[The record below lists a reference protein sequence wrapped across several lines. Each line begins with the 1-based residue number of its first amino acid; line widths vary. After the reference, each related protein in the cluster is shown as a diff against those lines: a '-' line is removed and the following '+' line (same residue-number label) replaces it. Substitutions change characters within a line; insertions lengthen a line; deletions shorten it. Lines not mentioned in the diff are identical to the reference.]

1 MRERLPLRFIL
12 AGLGLLIALWFLRH
26 ALAPFFIALVAAY
39 LLDPVVARLEKRLG
53 RPLAVALVLL
63 LAVGA
68 IAGALRLFLPWLTDQ
83 VQRLIANLP
92 AWQEAL
98 LKKTGP
104 WLASHPWAAAKLKAV
119 AGGLEPADLLA
130 SLKGAGGG
138 LLGFVLG
145 LLELIL
151 VPLILYFLLLEGRAM
166 LATAESIVPPRLRP
180 RADRMMAAIHAR
192 LGGYIRGQLSVALL
206 MALLQSFTLMILG
219 VPYAA
224 LLGLLAGAATIIPG
238 SPYLVALPS
247 ALTLAY
253 LNGSRG
259 GSLALVGV
267 VFVAVQ
273 QIEAL
278 YLTPVWV
285 GRASKLHP
293 LEVLLALVVFGTWFG
308 LLGLILAIPLM
319 IVTKVVWQDLLVDYR
334 LSPWYTR
341 DAPSSMDAPEHR
353 D

>member
-1 MRERLPLRFIL
+1 MRERLPLRFVL

-39 LLDPVVARLEKRLG
+39 LLDPVVARLEERIG
-53 RPLAVALVLL
+53 RGWAVALVLL
-63 LAVGA
+63 AAVGVV
-68 IAGALRLFLPWLTDQ
+68 AGALWLFLPWLTDQ

-92 AWQEAL
+92 IWQEAL
-98 LKKTGP
+98 TKKTGP
-104 WLASHPWAAAKLKAV
+104 WLADHPWVATKLRAAM
-119 AGGLEPADLLA
+119 GSLEPADLLA
-130 SLKGAGGG
+130 ELKRTGGG

-151 VPLILYFLLLEGRAM
+151 VPLILYFLLIEGRAM
-166 LATAESIVPPRLRP
+166 LASAESLVPPRLRP
-180 RADRMMAAIHAR
+180 RADRMMAAIHQR

-206 MALLQSFTLMILG
+206 MAFLQSLALMILG
-219 VPYAA
+219 VPYAV
-224 LLGLLAGAATIIPG
+224 LLGLLAGTATIIPG

-259 GSLALVGV
+259 GGLVVVGL

-319 IVTKVVWQDLLVDYR
+319 IVAKAVWQDLLADYR

-341 DAPSSMDAPEHR
+341 DSTLP
-353 D
+353 

>member
-1 MRERLPLRFIL
+1 MPQRPPLRFLL

-53 RPLAVALVLL
+53 RGFSVALVLFR
-63 LAVGA
+63 ARGAGVGA
-68 IAGALRLFLPWLTDQ
+68 MWLFLPWIADQ
-83 VQRLIANLP
+83 FQRLVANLP
-92 AWQEAL
+92 AWEDAL
-98 LKKTGP
+98 SKKTGP
-104 WLASHPWAAAKLKAV
+104 WLTSHPWMAAKLKAAASSWDPTDLV
-119 AGGLEPADLLA
+119 AGLRRT
-130 SLKGAGGG
+130 GGG

-145 LLELIL
+145 MLELIL
-151 VPLILYFLLLEGRAM
+151 VPLILYFLLMEGRAM
-166 LATAESIVPPRLRP
+166 LIAAESLVPPRLRP
-180 RADRMMAAIHAR
+180 RADRMMASIHRR

-206 MALLQSFTLMILG
+206 MALIQSLALMILG
-219 VPYAA
+219 VPYAT

-238 SPYLVALPS
+238 SPYLIALPS

-253 LNGSRG
+253 LGGFRG

-273 QIEAL
+273 QLEAL

-308 LLGLILAIPLM
+308 LLGLIFAVPLM
-319 IVTKVVWQDLLVDYR
+319 IVAKVVWEDLLADYR
-334 LSPWYTR
+334 VSPWYTR
-341 DAPSSMDAPEHR
+341 DSNLP
-353 D
+353 

>member
-1 MRERLPLRFIL
+1 MRQRLPLRFIL

-26 ALAPFFIALVAAY
+26 ALAPFFIALIAAY
-39 LLDPVVARLEKRLG
+39 LLDPLVARLEKRLG
-53 RPLAVALVLL
+53 RGWAVALVLL

-68 IAGALRLFLPWLTDQ
+68 TVGALMLFIPWMGGQ
-83 VQRLIANLP
+83 IQRFAANLP

-98 LKKTGP
+98 AKKTGP
-104 WLASHPWAAAKLKAV
+104 WLADHPWAAAKLRAA
-119 AGGLEPADLLA
+119 AGGIDPADLLTG
-130 SLKGAGGG
+130 LRRTGGG

-151 VPLILYFLLLEGRAM
+151 VPLILYFLLMDGRAM
-166 LATAESIVPPRLRP
+166 LSAGQSLVPPRLRP
-180 RADRMMAAIHAR
+180 RVDRMLAAIHAR
-192 LGGYIRGQLSVALL
+192 LGGYIRGQLAVALL
-206 MALLQSFTLMILG
+206 MSVFQWVALTVLG

-224 LLGLLAGAATIIPG
+224 LLGLMAGGATFIPG
-238 SPYLVALPS
+238 SPYVIALPS

-253 LNGSRG
+253 LNGARG
-259 GSLALVGV
+259 AGLVVIGIA
-267 VFVAVQ
+267 FIAVQ

-308 LLGLILAIPLM
+308 LLGLIFAVPLM
-319 IVTKVVWQDLLVDYR
+319 IIAKVAWEDLLADYR

-341 DAPSSMDAPEHR
+341 DSARP
-353 D
+353 